1 MDMVEEVAEEEDGV
15 SALEEALPPG
25 LILVWEEEDCRDVA
39 ISSVGAAGMPV
50 PPAYPSY
57 GSPGA
62 MPYGGTAYSGAM
74 PYGYAGAPMGAV
86 PGADPYAP
94 QMTREQELDFL
105 KNQAG
110 ALESEL
116 DVIMKRLDEL
126 RK

>member
-1 MDMVEEVAEEEDGV
+1 M
-15 SALEEALPPG
+15 S
-25 LILVWEEEDCRDVA
+25 I
-39 ISSVGAAGMPV
+39 

-74 PYGYAGAPMGAV
+74 PYGYAGSPMEAV

-94 QMTREQELDFL
+94 QTTREQELDFL

-116 DVIMKRLDEL
+116 DVIRKRLEEL

>member
-1 MDMVEEVAEEEDGV
+1 
-15 SALEEALPPG
+15 
-25 LILVWEEEDCRDVA
+25 
-39 ISSVGAAGMPV
+39 MPA

-62 MPYGGTAYSGAM
+62 MPYGGTTYPGAM
-74 PYGYAGAPMGAV
+74 PYGYDRAPLGAV

-105 KNQAG
+105 RNQAG

-116 DVIMKRLDEL
+116 DAIMKRLDEL

>member
-1 MDMVEEVAEEEDGV
+1 MHA
-15 SALEEALPPG
+15 
-25 LILVWEEEDCRDVA
+25 
-39 ISSVGAAGMPV
+39 

-62 MPYGGTAYSGAM
+62 MPYGGTTYPGAM
-74 PYGYAGAPMGAV
+74 PYGYDGAALGAV
-86 PGADPYAP
+86 PGAGPYAP

-105 KNQAG
+105 RNQAG

-116 DVIMKRLDEL
+116 DAIMKRLDEL